1 MGDSK
6 RWTVT
11 YTKHLKQK
19 RKVYQDGFL
28 QLHVSTNKVM
38 LYDECEK
45 LLVCKVLKKE
55 ESVTSGETL
64 ELNGY
69 LVDIGVPEGHNNP
82 QPDSSVDYRKHNTG
96 SRFKTPC
103 NTKLNSKESS
113 AQPRR
118 PISPS
123 QKIIKVVL
131 PIIRITVQ
139 SCNVYI
145 IVANI
150 AEFKKRELLK
160 YVSPK
165 ISPETTKPSTTE
177 YQVLY
182 TTQVTQKAKK
192 YHDGFLQLV
201 IRGSHGEQVMLFDAS
216 RKLLHSRYL
225 KKDDIIKPG
234 ESIAFDAYLVDVG
247 ERQGSHIP
255 ASSVQG
261 NNLSGVERMENDRQ
275 QPSVDTDTHAPV
287 GKSEWQVSYTAQL
300 TQKAKKYHDGFLQL
314 EFCGSHGRQ
323 VVLYDLSKRPL
334 ERRFLKKD
342 EVIRAGESVRFDG
355 HLVDVGEP
363 EGSHQSPVK
372 LNEQDTG
379 NRVIERRKLRQGLN
393 NHLKVF
399 PSIARGQSPSK
410 PCLGQDAGL
419 NSQITMEEKKS
430 NRIVP
435 PIKSSCDGSFGQD
448 AGLNSPFTME
458 EKKSNPIVPPVKPL
472 RDASQILSFLQ
483 GPMPQENVT
492 GGGFL
497 ERSCQNIM
505 DRESTEIMKAPDI
518 ASSKEHCGGGFQFTE
533 NIKMSNQLHQDKE
546 AQTNM
551 SEADTD
557 TGLSILSSGGHSCLN
572 SSEYKSAEEFSCK
585 TELFPSFDLGF

>member
-45 LLVCKVLKKE
+45 VLVCRVLKKE
-55 ESVTSGETL
+55 EAITSGETL

-69 LVDIGVPEGHNNP
+69 LVDIGVLEGHNEP
-82 QPDSSVDYRKHNTG
+82 KSDSNVDYRKHNAG

-103 NTKLNSKESS
+103 KDTKLNGKENS

-123 QKIIKVVL
+123 QKIIK
-131 PIIRITVQ
+131 
-139 SCNVYI
+139 
-145 IVANI
+145 
-150 AEFKKRELLK
+150 EFKKRELLK
-160 YVSPK
+160 YASPK

-192 YHDGFLQLV
+192 YHDGFLRLV

-216 RKLLHSRYL
+216 RKNLHSRFL

-234 ESIAFDAYLVDVG
+234 ESIAFDAYLIDIG
-247 ERQGSHIP
+247 ECQGSHMP

-261 NNLSGVERMENDRQ
+261 NNFSGVERMENDRQ
-275 QPSVDTDTHAPV
+275 QTSLDTDTHTTV
-287 GKSEWQVSYTAQL
+287 GKSEVAFVFWFHSLHFFPSFSSIHLYIPFLSNSEWQVSYTAQL

-314 EFCGSHGRQ
+314 EFCGSRGRQ
-323 VVLYDLSKRPL
+323 VVLYDSSKRPL

-342 EVIRAGESVRFDG
+342 EVVKVGESVRFDG

-363 EGSHQSPVK
+363 QGSHQSPVK
-372 LNEQDTG
+372 LNEQGTD
-379 NRVIERRKLRQGLN
+379 NRVIGRRKLRQGLN
-393 NHLKVF
+393 DRLKVF
-399 PSIARGQSPSK
+399 PSVARG
-410 PCLGQDAGL
+410 
-419 NSQITMEEKKS
+419 
-430 NRIVP
+430 
-435 PIKSSCDGSFGQD
+435 SSSTSF
-448 AGLNSPFTME
+448 
-458 EKKSNPIVPPVKPL
+458 K
-472 RDASQILSFLQ
+472 ASFFLSLC
-483 GPMPQENVT
+483 T
-492 GGGFL
+492 
-497 ERSCQNIM
+497 C
-505 DRESTEIMKAPDI
+505 I
-518 ASSKEHCGGGFQFTE
+518 A
-533 NIKMSNQLHQDKE
+533 I
-546 AQTNM
+546 
-551 SEADTD
+551 
-557 TGLSILSSGGHSCLN
+557 
-572 SSEYKSAEEFSCK
+572 
-585 TELFPSFDLGF
+585 

>member
-103 NTKLNSKESS
+103 KDTKLNSKESS

-399 PSIARGQSPSK
+399 PSIAR
-410 PCLGQDAGL
+410 
-419 NSQITMEEKKS
+419 
-430 NRIVP
+430 
-435 PIKSSCDGSFGQD
+435 
-448 AGLNSPFTME
+448 
-458 EKKSNPIVPPVKPL
+458 
-472 RDASQILSFLQ
+472 ASQILSFLQ